1 MAGATRTTFDAILK
15 EFYIGPVIEQLNN
28 EVLALEMFE
37 KAIVDWNGKKA
48 IIPVHVS
55 RNSMNST
62 AQFVPE
68 SGTLPTAGN
77 QGYARLEVTAKYQY
91 GRFQITGPA
100 IASAKNGGRGA
111 FIGYTDAEMNKLVS
125 DVRNTANRVSMTG
138 GACIGYIYEKTAL
151 TTAAAGQVKGAGGG
165 TGFGTTTFAFRGDYT
180 VLNAVKASAVAAG
193 GTMISSGDTQYWCP
207 VDLIR
212 QDTYNKV
219 GVDTAGA
226 SNINF
231 FVSGFDSAAGT
242 ITVSIGTNAGA
253 ATSAV
258 MATVSA
264 ALPGT
269 KAGTAVAIVLRQVQA
284 VDKNG
289 AGNNLGVDMSAFVAG
304 TSFTHW
310 LEEPVGVQGNL
321 SLTTHFS
328 VTRNVKDLIAGGS
341 AAAGI
346 VSVDGTAPPL
356 RSWVFG
362 ASKTS
367 ATSTTGAALALSRIQ
382 HCIDSVQVD
391 EPVLSGG
398 GEGRIG
404 GAHEVDVML
413 MHPRQRQQ
421 YISELQG
428 TIAMRVNA
436 GDASGAA
443 RKGDAGFLD
452 VSYGDIPIKVSRAVP
467 NGSIFFLRKS
477 TWNLAELEKGKFAD
491 LDGAV
496 LSRISS
502 TDAWEGFYRWYW
514 NLVCKQPNCNAI
526 LTGLEL
532 A

>member
-15 EFYIGPVIEQLNN
+15 EFYIGSVIEQLNN
-28 EVLALEMFE
+28 EVIALEMFE

-48 IIPVHVS
+48 IIPVHVA

-100 IASAKNGGRGA
+100 IASAKNGGKGA

-138 GACIGYIYEKTAL
+138 GACIGYIYEKTDIAS
-151 TTAAAGQVKGAGGG
+151 TANAQVKGGAGG

-180 VLNAVKASAVAAG
+180 VLNAVAATG
-193 GTMISSGDTQYWCP
+193 AMSSSGNTDYWCP
-207 VDLIR
+207 VDLVR
-212 QDTYNKV
+212 MDTYNKV
-219 GVDTAGA
+219 GTNQAGT
-226 SNINF
+226 SNVNF
-231 FVSGFDSAAGT
+231 FVSEFNSAAGT
-242 ITVSIGTNAGA
+242 VGITLGTNQGSINKAILKEVG
-253 ATSAV
+253 
-258 MATVSA
+258 
-264 ALPGT
+264 ALPGV
-269 KAGTAVAIVLRQVQA
+269 KKGTAVAVVIRQAQA
-284 VDKNG
+284 VDKDG
-289 AGNNLGVDMSAFVAG
+289 AALGVNMSAFDATKG
-304 TSFTHW
+304 YTFW
-310 LEEPVGVQGNL
+310 AEEPVGVQGNL
-321 SLTTHFS
+321 SLTTHFG
-328 VTRNVKDLIAGGS
+328 VTRNVKDPLAGAS
-341 AAAGI
+341 AAAGA
-346 VSVDGTAPPL
+346 VAADGTAPPL
-356 RSWVFG
+356 RSWVF
-362 ASKTS
+362 AADKDS
-367 ATSTTGAALALSRIQ
+367 ATNTSGAALALDRIQ

-391 EPVLSGG
+391 EPTLSGG
-398 GEGRIG
+398 GDGRIG

-421 YISELQG
+421 YIKKLQG
-428 TIAMRVNA
+428 TIAMRINA
-436 GDASGAA
+436 GQGGGPT

-496 LSRISS
+496 LSRVSGS
-502 TDAWEGFYRWYW
+502 DMWEGFYRWYW
-514 NLVCKQPNCNAI
+514 NLVCKQPNCNAV

>member
-15 EFYIGPVIEQLNN
+15 EFYIGSVVEQLNN

-48 IIPVHVS
+48 IIPVHIS

-100 IASAKNGGRGA
+100 IASAKNGGKGA

-138 GACIGYIYEKTAL
+138 GAAIGYIYEKKTL
-151 TTAAAGQVKGAGGG
+151 VTPAAGQVKGAGGG
-165 TGFGTTTFAFRGDYT
+165 TGFGTTVFAFRGDYT
-180 VLNAVKASAVAAG
+180 TLNAVSANATAAG
-193 GTMISSGDTQYWCP
+193 ATLSASGDTQYWCP

-212 QDTYNKV
+212 MDTYNKV
-219 GVDTAGA
+219 GTDQAGT

-231 FVSGFDSAAGT
+231 FVSAFDAAAGT
-242 ITVSIGTNAGA
+242 VSISLGTNSGA
-253 ATSAV
+253 ADKAV
-258 MATVSA
+258 IETISA
-264 ALPGT
+264 ALPGV
-269 KAGTAVAIVLRQVQA
+269 KDGTAVAVVLRQVQA

-289 AGNNLGVDMSAFVAG
+289 AGNNLGVDMSAFDAAKAY
-304 TSFTHW
+304 THW
-310 LEEPVGVQGNL
+310 LEEPVGVQGNM
-321 SLTTHFS
+321 SLPTHFG
-328 VTRNVKDLIAGGS
+328 VTRNVKDPLAGAS
-341 AAAGI
+341 AAAGAI
-346 VSVDGTAPPL
+346 TADGTAPPL
-356 RSWVFG
+356 RGWVFCG
-362 ASKTS
+362 SKTN
-367 ATSTTGAALALSRIQ
+367 ATSLSGATLALDRIQ

-391 EPVLSGG
+391 EPTLSGG
-398 GEGRIG
+398 GDWRIG
-404 GAHEVDVML
+404 GAHEVDCML

-421 YISELQG
+421 YIKLMQG
-428 TIAMRVNA
+428 TIAMRINA
-436 GDASGAA
+436 GQGGGPT

-477 TWNLAELEKGKFAD
+477 TWNLTELEKGKFAD

-496 LSRISS
+496 LSRISNS
-502 TDAWEGFYRWYW
+502 DAYEGFYRWYW